1 MKNLEENM
9 NLKLIFKSVLVF
21 ILSFL
26 AIGCNGFKNNQGI
39 VSVSGIGT
47 VITSPDMAQIHLY
60 FKNVSPTT
68 EEAKNAVSASV
79 QKTLKILE
87 EENVV
92 DNNIKT
98 VSLSYG
104 IENQYK
110 DGTMVYAGQRAEQTI
125 IVIIDDIKN
134 NTTKLLTILDKIIL
148 IKDLSIR
155 DIRFDIK
162 DKTELFRQSR
172 ELAFQKAREKAEQ
185 YAMLSGKKIVG
196 VQNINESN
204 NRDSMLSQSN
214 ILYSRAVSPSEAY
227 SSIPTGE
234 QEIITE
240 IRVEYKIE

>member
-9 NLKLIFKSVLVF
+9 NFKLIFNSVLVF
-21 ILSFL
+21 ILSVF
-26 AIGCNGFKNNQGI
+26 AIGCNGLKNNQGI
-39 VSVSGIGT
+39 ISVSGIGT
-47 VITSPDMAQIHLY
+47 VMASPDMVQIHLY

-68 EEAKNAVSASV
+68 EQAKNAVSVSV
-79 QKTLKILE
+79 QNTLKILE
-87 EENVV
+87 EENIC
-92 DNNIKT
+92 DNNIIT

-110 DGTMVYAGQRAEQTI
+110 DGTMVHVGQRAEQTI

-134 NTTKLLTILDKIIL
+134 NATKLSAILDKIIL
-148 IKDLSIR
+148 IENLSIH

-162 DKTELFRQSR
+162 EKTELFRQSR
-172 ELAFQKAREKAEQ
+172 ELAFQKALEKAEQ

-204 NRDSMLSQSN
+204 NRDAMLSQSN
-214 ILYSRAVSPSEAY
+214 TLYSRAVLPGEAY

-234 QEIITE
+234 QEITTE